1 MQNATELNTETTTFL
16 RPVLRDDLFT
26 AYRPLDFKTRAFIPV
41 TIKRSI
47 SILYK
52 KSVHNH
58 AEHYVPVTYKD
69 TVILDAI
76 HDLFTGSPTPLTMKT
91 LMQVYVR
98 SGWMD
103 KSLNN
108 LTFTPISDLYHKFVD
123 DKLDRKGKQKLRQ
136 VLTALS
142 MSKRDMV
149 KCYEVPCPS
158 DSYSWEVPLVYLDED
173 FKVKN
178 TKNYFTVVV
187 PSSLETQN
195 ANQI

>member
-52 KSVHNH
+52 KSVYDH
-58 AEHYVPVTYKD
+58 AEHYMPVTYKD

-76 HDLFTGSPTPLTMKT
+76 HELFSGSPTPTTMST
-91 LMQVYVR
+91 LFEVHVR

-103 KSLNN
+103 KSLSN
-108 LTFTPISDLYHKFVD
+108 LTFGSIIDLYNKFVD
-123 DKLDRKGKQKLRQ
+123 DKLDRKSNQKLRQ
-136 VLTALS
+136 VLAALT

-149 KCYEVPCPS
+149 KCYSLPDPS
-158 DSYSWEVPLVYLDED
+158 KMFWETPFVYLDED

-178 TKNYFTVVV
+178 TKNHFTVVG

-195 ANQI
+195 ANPI